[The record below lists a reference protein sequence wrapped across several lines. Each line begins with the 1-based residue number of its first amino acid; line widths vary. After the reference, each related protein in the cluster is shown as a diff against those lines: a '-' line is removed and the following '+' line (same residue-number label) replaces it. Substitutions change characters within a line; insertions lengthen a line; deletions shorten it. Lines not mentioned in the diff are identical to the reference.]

1 MIVCVHLLYKKMDK
15 LVLLHFFHVVQA
27 GDQLGGLAS

>member
-1 MIVCVHLLYKKMDK
+1 MIVCVHMLYKKMDK

-27 GDQLGGLAS
+27 RIELGGLAS